1 VNANKPAQPS
11 SAQMK
16 DLVPNIFTYPR
27 NVPVNNTGGNT
38 DQDIEVYMHYILCCF
53 V

>member
-1 VNANKPAQPS
+1 VNTNKPAQPS
-11 SAQMK
+11 SAQIK
-16 DLVPNIFTYPR
+16 DLVPNIFTYR

-38 DQDIEVYMHYILCCF
+38 DQDIEVYMRYILYCF